1 MKKNLGVVQAV
12 YPMPVLIVAAYD
24 ENGKV
29 NAMNAAWGMICS
41 SDRTL
46 IPLADSC
53 FAEGRM
59 IRYLFSKLKAT
70 KPTINNVWLNF
81 LDKSAF

>member
-29 NAMNAAWGMICS
+29 NAMNAAWGMICVGVS
-41 SDRTL
+41 NIGYTSA
-46 IPLADSC
+46 P
-53 FAEGRM
+53 EKVKGRVE
-59 IRYLFSKLKAT
+59 ICEANTTR
-70 KPTINNVWLNF
+70 P
-81 LDKSAF
+81 

>member
-29 NAMNAAWGMICS
+29 NAMNAAWGN
-41 SDRTL
+41 DLQQR
-46 IPLADSC
+46 PY
-53 FAEGRM
+53 R
-59 IRYLFSKLKAT
+59 
-70 KPTINNVWLNF
+70 VVH
-81 LDKSAF
+81 